1 MTPPPSIDRLYDLLV
16 RQATE
21 PLALADEAELARLS
35 AKWPHVDLEAFHL
48 TAAALDRATAPAP
61 PDPLPDPLRQRLEED
76 AAAYFATPPARRES
90 FRVREAGLGSRGRKW
105 GRAVWT
111 GSGWAVAASI
121 LLVGGGVALLRPSLP
136 RELSL
141 LERREQLR
149 PGAARFVSPPG
160 QPTAEVVWNP
170 ATQQGVLEV
179 TGLRPNDPAKSQYQL
194 WVFDGE
200 RAAQG
205 QNRVDAGVF
214 DVGPDGKAVIP
225 VNPAL
230 KVFNAT
236 AFAVTEETPGGV
248 IVSNVPASVR
258 VLLAAAPPDSPRK
271 RN

>member
-1 MTPPPSIDRLYDLLV
+1 MTPPPTIDRLYDLLV

-21 PLALADEAELARLS
+21 PLAPADEAELARLA
-35 AKWPHVDLEAFHL
+35 AKWPHVDLDAFQL
-48 TAAALDRATAPAP
+48 TAAALDGATAP
-61 PDPLPDPLRQRLEED
+61 PDPLPEALRRRLEAD
-76 AAAYFATPPARRES
+76 AAAYFTTPPARRES
-90 FRVREAGLGSRGRKW
+90 FRVREAGPGSRGR
-105 GRAVWT
+105 AVWA
-111 GSGWAVAASI
+111 GAGWAVAAAI
-121 LLVGGGVALLRPSLP
+121 LLAVGGVALLRPSLP

-149 PGAARFVSPPG
+149 PGAGRFVSPPG

-170 ATQQGVLEV
+170 ASQQGVLEV

-194 WVFDGE
+194 WVIDSE
-200 RAAQG
+200 RTG

-214 DVGPDGKAVIP
+214 NVGPDGTALIP

-230 KVFNAT
+230 KVFAAT

-248 IVSNVPASVR
+248 VVSNVPASVR
-258 VLLAAAPPDSPRK
+258 VLLAAAPPEAPRK